1 MEDTPTLR
9 HTTSAP
15 VDTATAGRLLGRARD
30 TLSSREIALKFCV
43 ASLAAAALSRLGPIA
58 ALGGVV
64 VSLLVES
71 AVEHLVRRLRKRTLW
86 SAGVLALLLDRAD
99 RALAAIGL
107 RGRRVAA
114 TGATTAAAAVA
125 GALVV
130 AAFTLP
136 EVALGH
142 ALVADRGLT
151 FFGGRLDSE
160 HSRQKKEHGGHEKR
174 QGHQKEPGQHE
185 KKGPGRAPTI
195 TLPDEVKTEATSG
208 GGAHVDYEVSASAGH
223 LVCTPASG
231 SFFPIGTTTVHCAAR
246 DGAKQTSG
254 TFPVVVVD
262 EAAPHLE
269 LPADITA
276 RTAKSDGLIVT
287 YVATA
292 SDAVEG
298 DGIVRCTPLS
308 GSRFPVGRTTVDCR
322 AVDSQGNR
330 ANGSFLVTVEKAE
343 RGDLVVPNHMTIE
356 ATSASGAVVRFT
368 ASAGGAAVSCSPRS
382 ASQLPLGDTVVSCHT
397 RKESRTFRVTVVDTT
412 PPDLVL
418 PEKVSAFATSRLG
431 AAVTY
436 TVTAR
441 DAVDGA
447 IVPSCTPSS
456 GATFAVGRAVVRCS
470 ARDSHGNA
478 RHVSFGVQVLD
489 GAPTLELPATVTAA
503 AVDARGA
510 SVPLHFAAR
519 DAVDGTIAAPC
530 APAKPIFPIGSTKVT
545 CSAKDSAGN
554 VVSDS
559 LVVVVRDETV
569 PRIVLPDSP
578 LVVNATGPKGGT
590 ATWRATAVD
599 NVDGSV
605 EVSCDRTSGE
615 VFAVGDT
622 RVTCSARDRAG
633 NVAKDSFTVSVR
645 DNDPPVVTV
654 PSAPVVESADDA
666 DGARVSFS
674 ATADDA
680 VDGAVS
686 VKCDPSSG
694 SLFPLGDTRV
704 SCTARDS
711 AGNSSKPAS
720 FTVSVRDSTRP
731 RLQLP
736 ASPLEA
742 AAVNASGAPVE
753 FSATA
758 VDAVDGSLP
767 VQCDRDS
774 GDTFG
779 LGKTKVTCSATDK
792 AGNRATDSFV
802 VVVSDQDGPS
812 LKLPAGIKETI
823 PDGEGLHVKWKM
835 SAVDNVD
842 GPVPITCD
850 PPIGSFFGLGKT
862 RVSCSASDSAGNTS
876 RGSFSVLVVLG

>member
-1 MEDTPTLR
+1 MEESPTLR
-9 HTTSAP
+9 HTASTP
-15 VDTATAGRLLGRARD
+15 VDAATAGRLLARARR

-107 RGRRVAA
+107 RGRQVAA

-130 AAFTLP
+130 VAFTLP

-151 FFGGRLDSE
+151 FFGG
-160 HSRQKKEHGGHEKR
+160 HER
-174 QGHQKEPGQHE
+174 
-185 KKGPGRAPTI
+185 GPGRVIPPLPPGHGHRHGHGQPPTI
-195 TLPDEVKTEATSG
+195 TVPNDVKAEATSG
-208 GGAHVDYEVSASAGH
+208 GGARVDYHASTSDGR

-231 SFFPIGTTTVHCAAR
+231 SIFPIGTTTVRCAAR
-246 DGAKQTSG
+246 NAAGATRG

-262 EAAPHLE
+262 DAAPRLE
-269 LPADITA
+269 LPDDITA
-276 RTAKSDGLIVT
+276 RTAKSDGAIVT

-298 DGIVRCTPLS
+298 DAVVRCTPPS
-308 GSRFPVGRTTVDCR
+308 GTRFPVGRTTVDCK
-322 AVDSQGNR
+322 AVDSHGNR
-330 ANGSFLVTVEKAE
+330 ANGSFAVTVEKAE
-343 RGDLVVPNHMTIE
+343 GDELVLPTHMTVE
-356 ATSASGAVVRFT
+356 ATSTSGAVVRFT

-382 ASQLPLGDTVVSCHT
+382 ASRLPLGDTVVSCHT
-397 RKESRTFRVTVVDTT
+397 RKESGTFRVTVVDTA
-412 PPDLVL
+412 PPQLAL
-418 PEKVSAFATSRLG
+418 PQKVSALATSRRG

-436 TVTAR
+436 AVTAR

-447 IVPSCTPSS
+447 IVPSCTPPS

-478 RHVSFGVQVLD
+478 RHVSFGVEVLD

-510 SVPLHFAAR
+510 SVPLHFEAQ
-519 DAVDGTIAAPC
+519 DAVDGSIAASC
-530 APAKPIFPIGSTKVT
+530 SPAKQIFPIGSTKVT

-554 VVSDS
+554 VVSGS
-559 LVVVVRDETV
+559 LVVVVRDETA
-569 PRIVLPDSP
+569 PRIALPDSP
-578 LVVNATGPKGGT
+578 LAVNATGAKGGT
-590 ATWRATAVD
+590 ATWRASAVD

-605 EVSCDRTSGE
+605 AVSCDRTSGD

-666 DGARVSFS
+666 DGAKVSFS

-686 VKCDPSSG
+686 VKCDPPSG

-720 FTVSVRDSTRP
+720 FTVSVRDTTRP

-767 VQCDRDS
+767 VQCDHDS
-774 GDTFG
+774 GDTFR
-779 LGKTKVTCSATDK
+779 LGKSRVTCSATDK
-792 AGNRATDSFV
+792 AGNRATDSFLV
-802 VVVSDQDGPS
+802 EVTDQDGPS
-812 LKLPAGIKETI
+812 LKLPAGLKETI
-823 PDGEGLHVKWKM
+823 PDGEGIHVKWKM

-842 GPVPITCD
+842 GPVPVTCD
-850 PPIGSFFGLGKT
+850 PPPGSFFGLGKT
-862 RVSCSASDSAGNTS
+862 KVSCSASDSAGNTT
-876 RGSFSVLVVLG
+876 RGSFVVLVVIG

>member
-1 MEDTPTLR
+1 
-9 HTTSAP
+9 
-15 VDTATAGRLLGRARD
+15 
-30 TLSSREIALKFCV
+30 
-43 ASLAAAALSRLGPIA
+43 
-58 ALGGVV
+58 
-64 VSLLVES
+64 
-71 AVEHLVRRLRKRTLW
+71 
-86 SAGVLALLLDRAD
+86 
-99 RALAAIGL
+99 
-107 RGRRVAA
+107 
-114 TGATTAAAAVA
+114 
-125 GALVV
+125 
-130 AAFTLP
+130 
-136 EVALGH
+136 
-142 ALVADRGLT
+142 
-151 FFGGRLDSE
+151 
-160 HSRQKKEHGGHEKR
+160 
-174 QGHQKEPGQHE
+174 
-185 KKGPGRAPTI
+185 
-195 TLPDEVKTEATSG
+195 
-208 GGAHVDYEVSASAGH
+208 
-223 LVCTPASG
+223 
-231 SFFPIGTTTVHCAAR
+231 
-246 DGAKQTSG
+246 
-254 TFPVVVVD
+254 
-262 EAAPHLE
+262 
-269 LPADITA
+269 
-276 RTAKSDGLIVT
+276 
-287 YVATA
+287 
-292 SDAVEG
+292 
-298 DGIVRCTPLS
+298 VRCTPPS

-322 AVDSQGNR
+322 AVDSHGNR
-330 ANGSFLVTVEKAE
+330 ANGSFAVTVEKAE
-343 RGDLVVPNHMTIE
+343 GDQLVLPTHMTIE
-356 ATSASGAVVRFT
+356 ATSGSGAVVPFT

-382 ASQLPLGDTVVSCHT
+382 ASRLPLGDTVVSCHT
-397 RKESRTFRVTVVDTT
+397 RKENGAFRVTVVDTT
-412 PPDLVL
+412 PPRFAL
-418 PEKVSAFATSRLG
+418 PEKVSALATSRQG

-436 TVTAR
+436 AVAAR

-447 IVPSCTPSS
+447 IVPSCTPRSS
-456 GATFAVGRAVVRCS
+456 ATFSVGHTVVRCS
-470 ARDSHGNA
+470 ASDSHGNE
-478 RHVSFGVQVLD
+478 RRVSFGVQVLD
-489 GAPTLELPATVTAA
+489 GPPTLQLPDTVNAA

-510 SVPLHFAAR
+510 SVPLRFAAA
-519 DAVDGTIAAPC
+519 DAVDGSIEASC
-530 APAKPIFPIGSTKVT
+530 SPAKQIFPIGSTKVT

-554 VVSDS
+554 VVSGS
-559 LVVVVRDETV
+559 LVVVVRDEAA

-590 ATWRATAVD
+590 ATWRASAVD

-605 EVSCDRTSGE
+605 TLSCDRNSGE

-720 FTVSVRDSTRP
+720 FTVSVRDTTRP

-742 AAVNASGAPVE
+742 AAVNSSGAPVE

-767 VQCDRDS
+767 VQCDHDS
-774 GDTFG
+774 GDNFG
-779 LGKTKVTCSATDK
+779 LGKSRVTCSATDK
-792 AGNRATDSFV
+792 AGNRATDSFLV
-802 VVVSDQDGPS
+802 EVTDQDGPS
-812 LKLPAGIKETI
+812 LKLPPGIKETI
-823 PDGEGLHVKWKM
+823 PDGDGLHVKWKM

>member
-15 VDTATAGRLLGRARD
+15 VDAATAGRLLARARD
-30 TLSSREIALKFCV
+30 RLSSREVALKFCV

-130 AAFTLP
+130 VAFTLP

-151 FFGGRLDSE
+151 FFGAHESVPPKVFPPLPPE
-160 HSRQKKEHGGHEKR
+160 PGHR
-174 QGHQKEPGQHE
+174 QGHG
-185 KKGPGRAPTI
+185 GRHRQAPTI
-195 TLPDEVKTEATSG
+195 TVPHDVKAEATSG
-208 GGAHVDYEVSASAGH
+208 GGARVDYDASTSDGR

-231 SFFPIGTTTVHCAAR
+231 SIFPIGTTTVRCAAR
-246 DGAKQTSG
+246 NAAGATRG
-254 TFPVVVVD
+254 TFPVVVAD
-262 EAAPHLE
+262 QTAPRLE
-269 LPADITA
+269 LPDDMTT
-276 RTAKSDGLIVT
+276 RTAKADGAIVT

-298 DGIVRCTPLS
+298 DGVVRCTPPS

-322 AVDSQGNR
+322 ALDSHGNR
-330 ANGSFLVTVEKAE
+330 ANGSFAIMVEKAE
-343 RGDLVVPNHMTIE
+343 GDQLVLPTHMTVE
-356 ATSASGAVVRFT
+356 ATSASGAVVPYT

-382 ASQLPLGDTVVSCHT
+382 ASRLPLGDTVVSCHT
-397 RKESRTFRVTVVDTT
+397 RKENGTFRVTVVDTT
-412 PPDLVL
+412 PPEFAL
-418 PEKVSAFATSRLG
+418 PERVSALATSRRG

-436 TVTAR
+436 AVTAR

-447 IVPSCTPSS
+447 IVPSCTPRS
-456 GATFAVGRAVVRCS
+456 GAAFSVGHTVVRCS
-470 ARDSHGNA
+470 ARDLHGNE
-478 RHVSFGVQVLD
+478 RRVSFGAQVLD
-489 GAPTLELPATVTAA
+489 GPPTLQLPDNVTAA
-503 AVDARGA
+503 AVDAHGA
-510 SVPLHFAAR
+510 SVPLHFAAA
-519 DAVDGTIAAPC
+519 DAVDGSIAASC
-530 APAKPIFPIGSTKVT
+530 SPAKQIFPIGSTKVT

-554 VVSDS
+554 VVSAS
-559 LVVVVRDETV
+559 LVVVVRDEAA

-578 LVVNATGPKGGT
+578 LVVNATGPKGGA
-590 ATWRATAVD
+590 ATWRASAVD

-605 EVSCDRTSGE
+605 ALSCDRTSGE

-720 FTVSVRDSTRP
+720 FTVSVRDTTRP

-767 VQCDRDS
+767 VQCDHDS
-774 GDTFG
+774 GDNFG
-779 LGKTKVTCSATDK
+779 LGKSRVTCSATDK
-792 AGNRATDSFV
+792 AGNRATDSFLV
-802 VVVSDQDGPS
+802 EVTDQDGPS
-812 LKLPAGIKETI
+812 LKLPPGIKETI
-823 PDGEGLHVKWKM
+823 ADGEGLHVKWKM